1 MSDDFAIKDQS
12 LRDFLAKPQLLY
24 NSTWTTSDTDNLQL
38 YNFSIAN
45 LIETTSY
52 WANKVQGYNLYRGTA
67 VITLIMN
74 ANPFQ
79 QGKLL
84 MHFLPYTATSGTDF
98 SLHNVL
104 KSSKRMQPCVELDCR
119 DSGAVLKIPYI
130 TPFNFY
136 NRAMAIGD
144 WGNVYLSVFA
154 RLKTGAAGETD
165 VGYSLYMHF
174 EDFELAAPILPQS
187 NASRKKYSSKTVA
200 RGEHHVLSGGVISK
214 GLGLAAVVAD
224 TVSVIPQL
232 TPLAKPASWVF
243 RGLECLASHFGWSKA
258 NIEQLVQPVLRSQ
271 NRCAAI
277 SDGVDSSIPLALINS
292 NRTTVSACNSITD
305 EDEMSIDFLKK
316 VSTVIA
322 TKTWNTTDANGT
334 TLLTQEIDPFQF
346 KETSTKVVSTHT
358 MTYAVGPP
366 VYYLSNVM
374 TSYRGSIKL
383 TIKFAKTEFHS
394 GRLQVVYTPV
404 PTSYITTAPTITNS
418 TLSLREIID
427 LRNGNEFTLHIPY
440 LQGSNYQPSGTP
452 MGVVYITVL
461 NELRCPETVAQSVDY
476 LIYASGGDDFE
487 FQGLCNDGL
496 SDFTGTFQNVVRV
509 FSPQMDIKQVLDKP
523 IGNSVVQTKGFEFAQ
538 QSFGESLASIKQLLQ
553 RMSAVYFISTSV
565 GTSSSNVGFYPFT
578 TGVLSLNASTG
589 AIASPNIGGDMLSF
603 LANMYRF
610 YHGGMIVQYLGG
622 NTGDVSAALYRIN
635 TSSTQLEL
643 IPQSFGSRGGNSWNN
658 LTTKTMKCGIYT
670 SDGAV
675 ATNPFEVPYY
685 CHCKCSPVYNASAAD
700 SKATSATGVASS
712 LQYPTHGIE
721 ISASSATTIASY
733 SLMRSGRD
741 DFQLSYFI
749 GCPPVAL
756 SYV

>member
-1 MSDDFAIKDQS
+1 MK
-12 LRDFLAKPQLLY
+12 DFLAKPQLIY
-24 NSTWTTSDTDNLQL
+24 NSTWTTSDTDNLLL

-45 LIETTSY
+45 LIETTTY

-84 MHFLPYTATSGTDF
+84 LHFLPFSANSGTDF
-98 SLHNVL
+98 SLHSTL

-130 TPFNFY
+130 TPYNFY
-136 NRAMAIGD
+136 NRASASGD

-154 RLKTGAAGETD
+154 KLKSGAAGETD
-165 VGYSLYMHF
+165 VGYSIYMHF
-174 EDFELAAPILPQS
+174 DDFELAAPILPQS
-187 NASRKKYSSKTVA
+187 NVSRRKYAAKTIS
-200 RGEHHVLSGGVISK
+200 RDEHSVLSGGMISK

-224 TVSVIPQL
+224 SVSTIPQL
-232 TPLAKPASWVF
+232 TPVLKPASWVF

-258 NIEQLVQPVLRSQ
+258 NIEQLTVPVMRSQ
-271 NRCAAI
+271 NRCAAV
-277 SDGVDSSIPLALINS
+277 SDGVDSSVPLGMINT
-292 NRTTVSACNSITD
+292 NKTTVSVCNSITD

-334 TLLTQEIDPFQF
+334 TLLTQEIDPFQL

-366 VYYLSNVM
+366 IYYLSNIFA
-374 TSYRGSIKL
+374 SYRGSIKL
-383 TIKFAKTEFHS
+383 TFKFAKTEFHS
-394 GRLQVVYTPV
+394 GRLQVVYTPL
-404 PTSYITTAPTITNS
+404 PTTFITTTPTITNS
-418 TLSLREIID
+418 TLALREIID
-427 LRNGNEFTLHIPY
+427 LRNGNEFSLHIPY
-440 LQGSNYQPSGTP
+440 LAQSNYVPSGTV
-452 MGVVYITVL
+452 MGVIYVTVL

-487 FQGLCNDGL
+487 YQGLCNDGL
-496 SDFTGTFQNVVRV
+496 ADFTTTFQNVVRV
-509 FSPQMDIKQVLDKP
+509 FSPQMDVKEILDKP
-523 IGNSVVQTKGFEFAQ
+523 IGNSVIKAHDFEFAQ
-538 QSFGESLASIKQLLQ
+538 QSFGETFTSVKQLAQ
-553 RMSAVYFISTSV
+553 RMSFVYFNSTSV

-578 TGVLSLNASTG
+578 TGVLTLNSGTG
-589 AIASPNIGGDMLSF
+589 AMSSPNVGGDMFSF

-622 NTGDVSAALYRIN
+622 NTGDVSASLYRVN
-635 TSSTQLEL
+635 TGSTQLEL
-643 IPQSFGSRGGNSWNN
+643 IPQSFGSRGGNTWNN
-658 LTTKTMKCGIYT
+658 LTTKTMKCGVFT

-675 ATNPFEVPYY
+675 AMNAFEIPYY
-685 CHCKCSPVYNASAAD
+685 CNCKCSPVYNALAAD
-700 SKATSATGVASS
+700 SKVVTSSYQFPS
-712 LQYPTHGIE
+712 HGIE
-721 ISASSATTIASY
+721 FSGSSATTIASY
-733 SLMRSGRD
+733 SLMRAGRD
-741 DFQLSYFI
+741 DFQFSYFI